1 MTENTARSWDVG
13 VKIFAVLATL
23 TGILVGYQQFIAQY
37 ELGNRRPF
45 LELQSKYY
53 VEMLET
59 ASKYAYPSNAKERED
74 AYRRFWQL
82 YSGPSALVVDQEVED
97 KIDELS
103 VCIEPTGARCPN
115 FQVEALTTSLSVTIR
130 ESLARSWG
138 YAHPP
143 RANPAAAASGAAKRG
158 FHRPASQP

>member
-1 MTENTARSWDVG
+1 MTEDRARTWDIA

-23 TGILVGYQQFIAQY
+23 TGIWVGYQQFITQY

-59 ASKYAYPSNAKERED
+59 AAKYAYPADAKERAES
-74 AYRRFWQL
+74 ARRFWQL
-82 YSGPSALVVDQEVED
+82 YSGASALVVDQEVED
-97 KIDELS
+97 SLDELS
-103 VCIEPTGARCPN
+103 VCVAVTGDSKCDQ
-115 FQVEALTTSLSVTIR
+115 FQTEALTTHLSTSIR

-138 YAHPP
+138 YARPQQE
-143 RANPAAAASGAAKRG
+143 ASAAASSPGKRG
-158 FHRPASQP
+158 FARPASHP